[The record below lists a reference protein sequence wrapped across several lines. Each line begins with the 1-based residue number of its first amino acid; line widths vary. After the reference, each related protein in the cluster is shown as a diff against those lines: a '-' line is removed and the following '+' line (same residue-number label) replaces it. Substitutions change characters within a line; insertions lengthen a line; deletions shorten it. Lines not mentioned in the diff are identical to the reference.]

1 MTCTFGD
8 TTGPAD
14 AIASGLVPEVEM
26 TSPKFRSVSPIL
38 AVASVDGAI
47 SFYESVLGFRLG
59 WKWGDPTSVASVC
72 RDEVELMFEL
82 APEAAAV
89 VPAKMYVV
97 ISGLEQYYGEIVTA
111 GAKVIYPL
119 AVRDYG
125 MKDCRIVDPDGNE
138 ISFGEPVG

>member
-1 MTCTFGD
+1 MSA
-8 TTGPAD
+8 PQ
-14 AIASGLVPEVEM
+14 L
-26 TSPKFRSVSPIL
+26 RSVSPIL
-38 AVASVDGAI
+38 PVSGVDATI

-72 RDEVELMFEL
+72 RDDVELMLEL
-82 APEAAAV
+82 SRDALSVGRARI
-89 VPAKMYVV
+89 YIT
-97 ISGLEQYYGEIVTA
+97 ISGLEKYYDQLVAA
-111 GAKVIYPL
+111 GAKVTYPL